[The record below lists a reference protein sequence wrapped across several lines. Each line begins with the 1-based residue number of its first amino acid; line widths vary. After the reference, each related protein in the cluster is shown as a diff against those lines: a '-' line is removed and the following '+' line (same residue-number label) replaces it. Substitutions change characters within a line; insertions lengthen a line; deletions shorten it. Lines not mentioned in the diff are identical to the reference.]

1 MTRTLDFRLLNDFQ
15 RGFPLVSAP
24 FAAMGERLGVA
35 EEAVM
40 AALCRLQ
47 QEGGVSRVGPV
58 FAPGRLGA
66 STLAALAVP
75 ASHLEDVAA
84 LISARPEVNHNYLRE
99 HRYNLW
105 FVAAAADR
113 VRLGEVLDDI
123 GRETGCRVISLPL
136 VDEYHIDLGF
146 DLAGGAKHM
155 AAYVPRAGESA
166 CALPNHQSREATHD
180 ASLAR
185 LRERGGGVRENGHG
199 AGLHDID
206 SYRHARSFQ
215 DKLVAALQGGL
226 EVVAHPFKKVAEA
239 AGLSE
244 DMALSMIGEMLD
256 SGIIKRF
263 GVVVRHHELGY
274 RANAMCV
281 WDVPDGEVAALGTRL
296 AAEPAVTLCYRRQR
310 ALPGWPYNLFCMIHG
325 RERAEVESE
334 RAAIAAR
341 HGLDGFDHEILFSLR
356 RFKQC
361 GARYAATNTRDL
373 PLGPPM
379 KVLVNQPLTPSPS
392 PSRGEGSVVSRRSR
406 LSR

>member
-1 MTRTLDFRLLNDFQ
+1 MTSSLDFRLLNDFQ

-40 AALCRLQ
+40 AALSRMQ

-58 FAPGRLGA
+58 FAPGRIGA
-66 STLAALAVP
+66 STLAALAAP
-75 ASHLEDVAA
+75 AAQLEAVAA

-105 FVAAAADR
+105 FVAAAPDR
-113 VRLGEVLDDI
+113 ARLGDVLDDI

-146 DLAGGAKHM
+146 DLAGGANRHVFEKPPPSMKAMSVSLSSPPLSPEGRGERRESLRDFYGKHL
-155 AAYVPRAGESA
+155 AAYVPRARESA
-166 CALPNHQSREATHD
+166 CALP
-180 ASLAR
+180 L
-185 LRERGGGVRENGHG
+185 
-199 AGLHDID
+199 
-206 SYRHARSFQ
+206 FQ
-215 DKLVAALQGGL
+215 DRLVAALQGGL
-226 EVVAHPFKKVAEA
+226 EIVPRPFARVAGA

-244 DMALSMIGEMLD
+244 PMALAMIEDMLD

-281 WDVPDGEVAALGTRL
+281 WDVPDDEVAAFGAGL

-325 RERAEVESE
+325 REREEVESQ
-334 RAAIAAR
+334 RAAIAQR
-341 HGLDGFDHEILFSLR
+341 HGLDRFDHEILFSLR

-361 GARYAATNTRDL
+361 GARYAATNAHDL
-373 PLGPPM
+373 PLAPPM
-379 KVLVNQPLTPSPS
+379 KVLVNQPLTPNPS
-392 PSRGEGSVVSRRSR
+392 PSRGEGSVESRLRR